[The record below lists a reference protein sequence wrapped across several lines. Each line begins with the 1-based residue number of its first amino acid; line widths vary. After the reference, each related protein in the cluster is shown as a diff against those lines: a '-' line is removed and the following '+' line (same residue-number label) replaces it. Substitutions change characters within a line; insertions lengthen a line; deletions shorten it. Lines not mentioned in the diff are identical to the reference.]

1 MTKVTPSDVL
11 RLSGLFDSCNVLN
24 LHSFVG
30 RVRRSRRIR
39 REQITLF
46 RTIQRCKLLLFPEII
61 ENGNWRTAFMFGFQI
76 PVLYCS
82 GDLFRYVFPFQ
93 IVVDIVIGH
102 AECHFIW

>member
-30 RVRRSRRIR
+30 RIR
-39 REQITLF
+39 VHAASGVNKVLF
-46 RTIQRCKLLLFPEII
+46 FAQTNMCKLLLFPEII

-82 GDLFRYVFPFQ
+82 GDLFR
-93 IVVDIVIGH
+93 
-102 AECHFIW
+102 